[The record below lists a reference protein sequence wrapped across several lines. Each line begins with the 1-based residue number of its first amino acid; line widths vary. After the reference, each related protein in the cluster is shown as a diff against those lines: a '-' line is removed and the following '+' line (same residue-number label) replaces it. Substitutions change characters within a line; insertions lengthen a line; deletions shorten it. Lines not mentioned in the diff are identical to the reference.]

1 MNIGMLWFDNDPK
14 ADLSAKIVR
23 ASVYYRDKYGQA
35 PNLCLV
41 HPSEF
46 VDSAKVEGVTTR
58 QAHADS
64 PRGAHRVHRFSPGK
78 RR

>member
-14 ADLSAKIVR
+14 TDLSTKIVR
-23 ASVYYRDKYGQA
+23 ASVYYRDKYGQV

-46 VDSAKVEGVTTR
+46 VDSAKVEGMTIRAYRPVLPK
-58 QAHADS
+58 HYWI
-64 PRGAHRVHRFSPGK
+64 GVEHE
-78 RR
+78 